1 MLTFS
6 VVAGRK
12 AEEIGIYYY
21 YSIIYFLLL
30 NIRGIGAWNT
40 YEILWQILTYMELKM
55 LGKGSIIDKNYTAV

>member
-1 MLTFS
+1 M
-6 VVAGRK
+6 AGGK

-21 YSIIYFLLL
+21 YYIIYFLLL